1 MDFGTAL
8 WSSPAW
14 QAAAVEWIDDRLAD
28 AGLRRTGE
36 VEHPHRRRPGPHVR
50 VPTDR
55 GAWWLKA
62 CGPGTAFEVRL
73 YGVLAALVPAD
84 VLHPLAADPARGWIL
99 LPDGG
104 RLLGDQLSGPALG
117 RALGAAMVQ
126 YGALQRGLM
135 ADVARMTAAGV
146 PDMRPAVML
155 EAFDRALEITAVT
168 GTTVPGAGD
177 DPDRRARHAAVAAAR
192 PRVQR
197 WCAQLTE
204 SALPASLDHNDLHPW
219 NMFWDGRSARFFDW
233 GDAVLAHP
241 FAAMLVPLGLVRELL
256 GEPAGQG
263 EFAAVRD
270 AYLDPF
276 RSLAPG
282 EDLPA
287 TLETACRVAKI
298 ARAHTW
304 QRAIGAAAEQGDP
317 AAERFRDA
325 PLDTLSAVLDEDW
338 LTAG

>member
-36 VEHPHRRRPGPHVR
+36 VEHPHVRAWATAVR

-84 VLHPLAADPARGWIL
+84 VLHPLAA
-99 LPDGG
+99 
-104 RLLGDQLSGPALG
+104 GPALG

-155 EAFDRALEITAVT
+155 EAFDRA
-168 GTTVPGAGD
+168 
-177 DPDRRARHAAVAAAR
+177 
-192 PRVQR
+192 
-197 WCAQLTE
+197 
-204 SALPASLDHNDLHPW
+204 
-219 NMFWDGRSARFFDW
+219 
-233 GDAVLAHP
+233 
-241 FAAMLVPLGLVRELL
+241 
-256 GEPAGQG
+256 
-263 EFAAVRD
+263 
-270 AYLDPF
+270 
-276 RSLAPG
+276 
-282 EDLPA
+282 
-287 TLETACRVAKI
+287 
-298 ARAHTW
+298 
-304 QRAIGAAAEQGDP
+304 
-317 AAERFRDA
+317 
-325 PLDTLSAVLDEDW
+325 
-338 LTAG
+338 